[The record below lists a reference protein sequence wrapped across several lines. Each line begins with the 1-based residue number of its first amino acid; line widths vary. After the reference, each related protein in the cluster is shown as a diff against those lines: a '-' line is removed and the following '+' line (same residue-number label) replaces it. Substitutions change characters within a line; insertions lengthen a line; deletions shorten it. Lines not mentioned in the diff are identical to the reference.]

1 MFEIFWHILAM
12 KFAKI
17 TLKQNLGFKE
27 LKSTARKQ
35 CSLEALGQVSKQ
47 ASKQAATS
55 HYSY

>member
-35 CSLEALGQVSKQ
+35 CSLEALGPVSKQ
-47 ASKQAATS
+47 ASKLPLVTS
-55 HYSY
+55 Y